1 MRKLA
6 IAITITSLLAGCSMG
21 HRDPIEAKSA
31 LNQVINEQNSRS
43 LETLPPSVEAD
54 LMPELVSDDMSAN
67 QTIKRFRIKANGVE
81 AKAFFTSLVKGTE
94 FSAAIHPDVT
104 GEITVNISD
113 VSLDEVLS
121 VVQDMYGYDV
131 VKTGNV
137 IQIYP
142 AGLRTVTLPVDY
154 LQFKRSGRSLTSI
167 STGTITNTDGSSSSS
182 SSDSNS
188 SSSSNS
194 SSTNSTRG
202 GTEIETTNESDFWP
216 QLESAVS
223 QLIGSGSG
231 QSVVVS
237 PQASVIT
244 VRAFPDEIREIRNF
258 LMVSQQRMH
267 RQVILEAK
275 ILEVTLSDGYQQGI
289 NWSKAFTS
297 NGTNY
302 TLGQG
307 STIKDSTT
315 GLPVT
320 LPGLDAIGTLL
331 GGQSNLVISSGSF
344 EAVLSFMATQGDLN
358 VLSSPR
364 VTASNN
370 QKAVIKVGTDS
381 YFVTDFSANTDSSSS
396 TTNTTTDIELTPFFS
411 GISLDV
417 TPQIDDQG
425 NVLLHV
431 HPAVIDVT
439 QEQKEINYGSNS
451 LTLPLATSSIRESD
465 SVIRAQDGDVVV
477 IGGLMKSNTV
487 EQVSKVPFLGDVP
500 ALGHLFRNTSQLTQK
515 TELVILL
522 KPSVV
527 GINTWQKELER
538 SRDLLQE
545 WFPDEQQ

>member
-81 AKAFFTSLVKGTE
+81 ARAFFTSLVKGTE

-104 GEITVNISD
+104 GEITVNLSD

-202 GTEIETTNESDFWP
+202 GTEIETINESDFWP

>member
-104 GEITVNISD
+104 GEITVNLSD